1 MSYNGLNP
9 WNCLIFPDEQS
20 ILFLIIKKYLL
31 WFCRTVDAK
40 IHFQLIWVEL
50 QILHQVHTETGLE
63 L

>member
-9 WNCLIFPDEQS
+9 WNYFFFPDERS
-20 ILFLIIKKYLL
+20 ALFLIIKKYLL
-31 WFCRTVDAK
+31 WLYRTVDTK